1 MNPLHRFAA
10 GVLLLGWTASC
21 PALAAAPVGSAYRL
35 SRALPIG
42 GAGGWDYMTVD
53 SEHGLLFATRST
65 HTQVIKAATGK
76 VVADIPGQKRSHGVA
91 LVPSAGRGFISD
103 GGDGSVE
110 IFDLK
115 TYAVLGKI
123 AVEPDADGIIYDPA
137 SGKVLVVS
145 GDGGS
150 LIPISPDVD
159 PKTGKAGPN
168 IALGGKPEGLVSDGK
183 GRVYVDLADK
193 GMIAVVDMKAMK
205 TVAWWPTLP
214 GEVPTGL
221 AIDPRNRRLF
231 VGCRNPRKLVIMDAD
246 DGKVLAALPIGAGND
261 ATGFDEGAAFASGGD
276 GSLTVV
282 REVKPGEFAVTQTVR
297 TRPGARTLGVD
308 RRTHALYLP
317 TATFGKKVNPRGWPV
332 PEPGT
337 FEILQVSLKS

>member
-1 MNPLHRFAA
+1 MSHRLNVLVAGALALGGLAA
-10 GVLLLGWTASC
+10 GPAS
-21 PALAAAPVGSAYRL
+21 ATDYRVT
-35 SRALPIG
+35 RVLPIG
-42 GAGGWDYMTVD
+42 GDGGWDYMTVD
-53 SEHGLLFATRST
+53 SERGLLYVTRST
-65 HTQVIKAATGK
+65 HTQVIRAATGK

-103 GGDGSVE
+103 GENGSVV
-110 IFDLK
+110 IFDLT

-123 AVEPDADGIIYDPA
+123 AVEPDADGIIYDSA

-150 LIPISPDVD
+150 MIPIAPDVD
-159 PKTGKAGPN
+159 PKTGKAGPK
-168 IALGGKPEGLVSDGK
+168 IELGGKPEALVSDGRGK
-183 GRVYVDLADK
+183 VYVDLADK
-193 GMIAVVDMKAMK
+193 GMVAVVDTKAMK

-214 GEVPTGL
+214 GEGPTGL
-221 AIDPRNRRLF
+221 SLDPKTRRLF
-231 VGCRNPRKLVIMDAD
+231 VGCRKPQKLVVMDAD

-261 ATGFDEGAAFASGGD
+261 ATGFDDGNAFASGRD

-282 REVKPGEFAVTQTVR
+282 REVKPGEFAVVQTVP

-308 RRTHALYLP
+308 ARMHALYLP
-317 TATFGKKVNPRGWPV
+317 TAKFGKKVNKRGWPV

-337 FEILQVSLKS
+337 FMILRVSPKS